1 MRRHPLRRAHT
12 IVPAKKKPTKP
23 SDLELAL
30 QTHVTALCTSER
42 NTTNCPEG
50 LDRARDYLRAAVDG
64 RGFETS
70 LQEFPADGMICA
82 NVEAVTPGFVGCDKP
97 HLIVG
102 AHYDSSPGTVGAD
115 DNASAVAILL
125 ELARTLV
132 GKPCANSLRFVAY
145 TNEEQPHFV
154 TGTMGSVVHAK
165 ACRERRD
172 KITGMICLESLGV
185 FSNEPGTQELPEE
198 FNSLPE
204 EVKKVLLPA
213 GIDSTVGNFLA
224 VIGNPASAKFMRRF
238 ARHLA
243 DDDALPV
250 LATELLDIRLSDH
263 LAYWDEGYPAIML
276 TDTAPY
282 RNAHYH
288 LPSDTPEKLNYP
300 KMALLTERITE
311 AVEGLLK

>member
-1 MRRHPLRRAHT
+1 MN
-12 IVPAKKKPTKP
+12 P
-23 SDLELAL
+23 SDLESSLK
-30 QTHVTALCTSER
+30 THVSALCASER

-50 LDRARDYLRAAVDG
+50 LDRAKDYM
-64 RGFETS
+64 RGAFDEMGYQTV

-102 AHYDSSPGTVGAD
+102 AHYDSAPGTVGAD

-125 ELARTLV
+125 ELARTFS
-132 GKPCANSLRFVAY
+132 GKPGAEALRFVGY
-145 TNEEQPHFV
+145 TNEECPHFY

-165 ACRERRD
+165 ACRKQRD
-172 KITGMICLESLGV
+172 KITGMICLESLGI
-185 FSNEPGTQELPEE
+185 FSDEPSTQELPEE
-198 FNSLPE
+198 FNCLPE
-204 EVKKVLLPA
+204 EVKKVVLPA

-224 VIGNPASAKFMRRF
+224 VIGIPASAKFMRRF
-238 ARHLA
+238 ASHIA
-243 DDDALPV
+243 ADDALPV

-263 LAYWDEGYPAIML
+263 LAYWDEGYPAIMV

-282 RNAHYH
+282 RNSHYH

-300 KMALLTERITE
+300 IMTLITGRI
-311 AVEGLLK
+311 AQAIEGFLK

>member
-1 MRRHPLRRAHT
+1 MRRHLQRQPHT
-12 IVPAKKKPTKP
+12 IMPAKKKSTKH

-30 QTHVTALCTSER
+30 QTHVTALCISER

-50 LDRARDYLRAAVDG
+50 LDRARDYLRGA
-64 RGFETS
+64 FEGMGYQTS

-97 HLIVG
+97 HFIVG
-102 AHYDSSPGTVGAD
+102 AHYDSAPGTVGAD

-125 ELARTLV
+125 ELARV
-132 GKPCANSLRFVAY
+132 FSGKPGAEALRFVGY
-145 TNEEQPHFV
+145 TNEECPHFY

-165 ACRERRD
+165 ACRKQRD

-198 FNSLPE
+198 FNCLPE
-204 EVKKVLLPA
+204 EVKQLVLPA
-213 GIDSTVGNFLA
+213 GLDPAVGNFLA
-224 VIGNPASAKFMRRF
+224 VIGNPASAKFMMSF
-238 ARHLA
+238 VSHLP
-243 DDDALPV
+243 DDEALPV

-263 LAYWDEGYPAIML
+263 LAYWDERYPAIML

-288 LPSDTPEKLNYP
+288 LASDTPEKLNYP
-300 KMALLTERITE
+300 KMALLTERITDAIE
-311 AVEGLLK
+311 RLLK